1 MSGHGDEG
9 HGGGHAAPGHAP
21 PPPHEKKGQDA
32 VAWLGQG
39 CSNMLNNFQKLMRKK
54 FW

>member
-1 MSGHGDEG
+1 MSGHGDA
-9 HGGGHAAPGHAP
+9 HGGHAKESRAP
-21 PPPHEKKGQDA
+21 PPPPKKGQDV
-32 VAWLGQG
+32 VAWAGQG